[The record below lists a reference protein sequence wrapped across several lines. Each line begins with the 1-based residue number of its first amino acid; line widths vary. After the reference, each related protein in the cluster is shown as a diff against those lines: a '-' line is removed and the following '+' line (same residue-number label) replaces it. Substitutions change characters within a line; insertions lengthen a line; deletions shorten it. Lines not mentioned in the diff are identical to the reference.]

1 MWRTKRHQRDIIL
14 PPSTRQFGVRPFA
27 SHLNTI
33 NNRSAP
39 QMSPGQRKRGWR
51 QCLADSYEKQYGPL
65 DDPVPTFGAKLVTF
79 PSTPTL
85 PMCLAGPDPD
95 FLEQLDRLLCAI
107 GPNSVP
113 KCLQRL
119 RFSEPLD
126 EESSDDDTDD
136 EHNERFRDSIREVYV
151 RMYAKAGIDIVA
163 VEARRRARRHAREER
178 REARAAES
186 NSTKSALP
194 SSHDHAIKPPSKA
207 NEADAAGYQVKHQ
220 KRKRQTDDEEDEP
233 RRKVARPSD
242 TTTARPKRRIRPP
255 FKPKFSYS
263 PPQTPSPTERDHAQG
278 KAGSPSSPESLV
290 AQQPTPEVDNSSR
303 FLKLERGQESP
314 TAGGE
319 LSAG

>member
-1 MWRTKRHQRDIIL
+1 
-14 PPSTRQFGVRPFA
+14 
-27 SHLNTI
+27 
-33 NNRSAP
+33 
-39 QMSPGQRKRGWR
+39 MSPGQRKRGWR

-95 FLEQLDRLLCAI
+95 FLEQLDRLLYAI

-113 KCLQRL
+113 KCLQRQ

-194 SSHDHAIKPPSKA
+194 SSHDHAIKPPSNA

-233 RRKVARPSD
+233 RRKVARLSD

-255 FKPKFSYS
+255 FKPKSSYS